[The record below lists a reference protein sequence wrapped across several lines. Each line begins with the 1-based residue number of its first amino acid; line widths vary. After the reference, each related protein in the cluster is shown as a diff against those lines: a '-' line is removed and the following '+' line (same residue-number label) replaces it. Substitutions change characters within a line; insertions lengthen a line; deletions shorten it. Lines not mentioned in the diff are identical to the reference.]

1 MNNESLKNYMLNE
14 YDYLPDTYVI
24 EDAEKRELLRKL
36 SLMITDRRDK
46 KKLEDIVD
54 NDPEMWCLDKIMNKD
69 EVKFKIGRA
78 HV

>member
-36 SLMITDRRDK
+36 SLMITDRRYLK
-46 KKLEDIVD
+46 
-54 NDPEMWCLDKIMNKD
+54 
-69 EVKFKIGRA
+69 
-78 HV
+78 

>member
-1 MNNESLKNYMLNE
+1 MTAEERDVYKRQ
-14 YDYLPDTYVI
+14 
-24 EDAEKRELLRKL
+24 AEKRELLRKL

-69 EVKFKIGRA
+69 EVKFMLSFEKKR
-78 HV
+78 VNKRCV